1 MVFSGPIVKV
11 GRFCKSKVEKS
22 TVESNGGQPTAEGL
36 SRTVDYNANS
46 NPNGHTVNTVTV
58 ASVAVNIVT
67 LNYVIV
73 ARVLSLL
80 SLSIIMAFRVL
91 NVANK
96 VSWFV

>member
-1 MVFSGPIVKV
+1 MV
-11 GRFCKSKVEKS
+11 
-22 TVESNGGQPTAEGL
+22 N
-36 SRTVDYNANS
+36 YNANS
-46 NPNGHTVNTVTV
+46 NPNGHTVNAVTL

-73 ARVLSLL
+73 ARLLSIP
-80 SLSIIMAFRVL
+80 SLSIIMVFRVL

>member
-1 MVFSGPIVKV
+1 MV
-11 GRFCKSKVEKS
+11 
-22 TVESNGGQPTAEGL
+22 N
-36 SRTVDYNANS
+36 YNANS

-58 ASVAVNIVT
+58 ASVAFNIVT

-96 VSWFV
+96 VSWFL